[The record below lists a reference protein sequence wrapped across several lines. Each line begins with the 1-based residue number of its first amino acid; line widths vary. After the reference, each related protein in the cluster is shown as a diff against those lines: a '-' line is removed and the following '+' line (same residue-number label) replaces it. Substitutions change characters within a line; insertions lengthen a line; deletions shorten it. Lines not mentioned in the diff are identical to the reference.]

1 LKPNEPDYYKTLI
14 GSEGLYLE
22 DAYRQRKILR
32 GMEDLFELWG
42 YLPVQTPVFD
52 YYEIYQNLIDA
63 DTKTQIYRLFDREGD
78 QLLLRND
85 ITLFLAR
92 ALGQKMKHLELPLR
106 VFYADNLLRHEDRED
121 ISANEFYQVGAELL
135 GLPGSDG
142 DKEILLL
149 LQEVLS
155 YLQLPR
161 TQIHVGSRS
170 LALDALRGIPE
181 KIVQEILQAA
191 ETPDPLGVQEILIQC
206 AIPEERKVYLA
217 DFFSFMGNLDEAQK
231 LVAYGQDHGF
241 LTAEMDMGFKELE
254 DSLSSLEKLDAP
266 IPTVV
271 DFSEIGTQT
280 YYTGLVFRAYTQGV
294 GSPIASGGRY
304 DHLLERFGTPC
315 PSIGFSLMIRKIDR
329 LAGQQD
335 RFHPK
340 VAVEHD
346 GAGTFEDR
354 FIKIQKLRKEGKPGV
369 L

>member
-42 YLPVQTPVFD
+42 FLPVQTPVFD
-52 YYEIYQNLIDA
+52 YYEIYQNLIDS
-63 DTKTQIYRLFDREGD
+63 DTKNQIYRLFDREGD

-92 ALGQKMKHLELPLR
+92 ALGQRMNSLELPLR

-149 LQEVLS
+149 LQEILA
-155 YLQLPR
+155 YLDLPH

-170 LALDALRGIPE
+170 LALDALRDLPE
-181 KIVQEILQAA
+181 KEVHDILQAA
-191 ETPDPLGVQEILIQC
+191 ETPDPLGVKDILSQTSLSQ
-206 AIPEERKVYLA
+206 KTVKTYLA
-217 DFFSFMGNLDEAQK
+217 DFFAFMGTLEEAQK
-231 LVAYGQDHGF
+231 LVAFGQDHGY
-241 LTAEMDMGFKELE
+241 LTAEIDTGFKELE
-254 DSLSSLEKLDAP
+254 DTLSSLEKLGADP
-266 IPTVV
+266 YGGGFFR
-271 DFSEIGTQT
+271 DRFSDLLHWP
-280 YYTGLVFRAYTQGV
+280 GLPGLYPGV

-315 PSIGFSLMIRKIDR
+315 PSIGFS
-329 LAGQQD
+329 A
-335 RFHPK
+335 
-340 VAVEHD
+340 
-346 GAGTFEDR
+346 
-354 FIKIQKLRKEGKPGV
+354 
-369 L
+369 

>member
-42 YLPVQTPVFD
+42 FLPVQTPVFD
-52 YYEIYQNLIDA
+52 YYEIYQNLIDSDA
-63 DTKTQIYRLFDREGD
+63 KNQIYRLFDREGD

-92 ALGQKMKHLELPLR
+92 ALGQRMNSLELPLR

-135 GLPGSDG
+135 GLPGCDG

-149 LQEVLS
+149 LQEILA
-155 YLQLPR
+155 YLDLPH

-170 LALDALRGIPE
+170 LALDALRDLPE
-181 KIVQEILQAA
+181 KEVHDILQAA
-191 ETPDPLGVQEILIQC
+191 ETPDPLGVKDILSQTSL
-206 AIPEERKVYLA
+206 PEDRKTYLA
-217 DFFSFMGNLDEAQK
+217 DFFAFMGTLEEAQK
-231 LVAYGQDHGF
+231 LVAFGQDRGY
-241 LTAEMDMGFKELE
+241 LTAEVDTGFKELE
-254 DSLSSLEKLDAP
+254 DTLSSLEKLQAP

-271 DFSEIGTQT
+271 DFSEIGSQT

-315 PSIGFSLMIRKIDR
+315 PSIGFSLMIRKIDK
-329 LAGQQD
+329 LAGAQE
-335 RFHPK
+335 RFQPK
-340 VAVEHD
+340 VTVAQD

-354 FIKIQKLRKEGKPGV
+354 FQKIQKLRKEGKPGV